1 MRHRLKPLPD
11 LDERLELAEE
21 QVRRARRGLERQ
33 VEEALIPLDIQEDYT
48 ISELQGNVMLVSSD
62 DDLHDKIGEL
72 LRSEGYPF
80 DIPERTSEAIGM
92 LKLRNYRMVI
102 ADCRHRRRSRLF
114 AYIERYQPFVKTI
127 AIVPNRNR
135 ARESMRQ
142 GSYSFLLGKDFELG
156 QLSTCLVSSLK
167 LRHRVCWLL
176 AHGEP
181 CNRSCVDS
189 YQSDEDFGEMQER

>member
-1 MRHRLKPLPD
+1 MKHRLNPLPD
-11 LDERLELAEE
+11 LDERLDLVEE
-21 QVRRARRGLERQ
+21 QVRRARRTLNRQ

-48 ISELQGNVMLVSSD
+48 LSELQGDVMLVSID
-62 DDLHDKIGEL
+62 DDLHDKIGEI

-92 LKLRNYRMVI
+92 LKLRNYRLVI

-114 AYIERYQPFVKTI
+114 DYIERYQPFVKTI
-127 AIVPNRNR
+127 AIVPNRSR
-135 ARESMRQ
+135 ARESMIR
-142 GSYSFLLGKDFELG
+142 GGYSFLMGKDFNPE
-156 QLSTCLVSSLK
+156 QLRTCLVSSLQ
-167 LRHRVCWLL
+167 LQHRVCWLL

-189 YQSDEDFGEMQER
+189 YQSDEDFGEIQER

>member
-1 MRHRLKPLPD
+1 MKHRLNPLPD
-11 LDERLELAEE
+11 LDERLKLVEN
-21 QVRRARRGLERQ
+21 QVRRARRSLNRQ

-48 ISELQGNVMLVSSD
+48 ISELQGDVMLVSRD
-62 DDLHDKIGEL
+62 DDLHDKVGEL

-92 LKLRNYRMVI
+92 LKIRKYRMVI
-102 ADCRHRRRSRLF
+102 ADCRYRQRSRLF
-114 AYIERYQPFVKTI
+114 EYIERYQSFVKTI
-127 AIVPNRNR
+127 SIVSNRDS
-135 ARESMRQ
+135 AREAMAR
-142 GSYSFLLGKDFELG
+142 GGYSFLMGKDFDTE
-156 QLSTCLVSSLK
+156 QLRTCLVSSLQ

-189 YQSDEDFGEMQER
+189 YQSDEDFLS